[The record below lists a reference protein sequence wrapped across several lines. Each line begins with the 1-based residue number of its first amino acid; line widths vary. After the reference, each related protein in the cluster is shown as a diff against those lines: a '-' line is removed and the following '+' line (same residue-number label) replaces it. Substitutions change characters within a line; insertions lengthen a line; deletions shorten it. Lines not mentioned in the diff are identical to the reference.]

1 MQMDWASNKKPR
13 MKRMEVRI
21 KRKAI
26 ERSKNKKKI
35 WWLFSMQMDL
45 RNAFLKALT
54 LNRQFMQFGD
64 ILDF

>member
-13 MKRMEVRI
+13 MKRREVRI
-21 KRKAI
+21 KTRAI
-26 ERSKNKKKI
+26 ESSKNNKKI
-35 WWLFSMQMDL
+35 WWLFSMRMGL